1 MQKAL
6 CSFLAS
12 SRKRRC
18 LLVGVILR
26 LLRLLRNIENEEM
39 QRNYDMLDSFEPR
52 AGSGSRYEYI
62 AIEEECASC
71 EYALSVLE
79 SAIEDLECAY

>member
-1 MQKAL
+1 MQKIS

-12 SRKRRC
+12 GRKRRC
-18 LLVGVILR
+18 LLLGAILW
-26 LLRLLRNIENEEM
+26 LLRLLRNIEDNEM
-39 QRNYDMLDSFEPR
+39 RRISDMLDSLEPK
-52 AGSGSRYEYI
+52 AGGTPRYEYI

-71 EYALSVLE
+71 EYALSVIE